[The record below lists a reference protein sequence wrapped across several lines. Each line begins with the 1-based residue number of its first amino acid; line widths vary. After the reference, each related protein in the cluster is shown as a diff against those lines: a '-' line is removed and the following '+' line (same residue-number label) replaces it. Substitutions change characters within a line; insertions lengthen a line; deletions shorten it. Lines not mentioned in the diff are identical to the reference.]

1 VFDDIFNTALL
12 IARRDKNTG
21 EDKEKI
27 TEIQSGIIGF
37 ANFLMYGRFTID
49 DAIIS
54 SSKAALLASKIKSGT
69 LEPIELYDNQDI
81 SQLEIKNLDY
91 NFLNRFRKT
100 LKPAFYY
107 WYQVLKTVGGKDCPR
122 MTRIYTNFLGGRTKE
137 GI

>member
-27 TEIQSGIIGF
+27 AEIQSGIIGF

-54 SSKAALLASKIKSGT
+54 SAKAALLASKIKSGT

-81 SQLEIKNLDY
+81 SQLKIKSLDY

-107 WYQVLKTVGGKDCPR
+107 WHQLIKT
-122 MTRIYTNFLGGRTKE
+122 I
-137 GI
+137 GIE